1 MNFLTL
7 LKRTLLVTILLHA
20 HAYADDAFPTYKTNS
35 KINPVLLVHGWEM
48 YNNAKTDCAKKFK
61 DIIDGLKN
69 EGFTGPF
76 VTVGYYKKDT
86 HCSINLNERYGVG
99 RDSTWKEIGAAL
111 SNAVYDDYTQFD
123 QTIDLVGHSMG
134 GLIIRSALQGSEEG
148 LDGFAQMMVEDVVTV
163 ATPHKGS
170 AISAFCIHKQ
180 CKTLSPNNPDFAWLA
195 LNQSPQSNIPTD
207 WTLLGS
213 TWDMLV
219 HKDSSMGMA
228 LDCDHKVLSDYL
240 THNNQL
246 TNANSIRL
254 IADGLKSYN
263 H

>member
-1 MNFLTL
+1 MNVLTL
-7 LKRTLLVTILLHA
+7 IKRTLLVATLFHTHA
-20 HAYADDAFPTYKTNS
+20 HAGTAPTPYQINS
-35 KINPVLLVHGWEM
+35 KNNPVLLVHGWEM

-61 DIIDGLKN
+61 DVINGLKK

-76 VTVGYYKKDT
+76 VTVGYYKKNT
-86 HCSINLNERYGVG
+86 NCSIDLSARYGVG

-111 SNAVYDDYTQFD
+111 SNAVNEDYAQFD
-123 QTIDLVGHSMG
+123 QAVDLVGHSMG

-163 ATPHKGS
+163 ATPHKGAS
-170 AISAFCIHKQ
+170 ISVFCIHKQ
-180 CKTLSPNNPDFAWLA
+180 CKTLSPNNPDFAWLES
-195 LNQSPQSNIPTD
+195 NQSPQSNIPTD

-219 HKDSSMGMA
+219 NKNSSMGMA
-228 LDCDHKVLSDYL
+228 LDCDHKVLSDFL